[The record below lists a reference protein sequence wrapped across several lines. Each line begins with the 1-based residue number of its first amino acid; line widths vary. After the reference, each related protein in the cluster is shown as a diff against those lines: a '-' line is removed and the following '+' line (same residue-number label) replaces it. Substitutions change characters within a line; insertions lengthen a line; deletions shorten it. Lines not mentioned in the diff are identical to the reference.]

1 MLHPIVQVKKENE
14 MQAPHHVIRVKYN
27 QHLSI
32 QIQYNQHLIKLLWMD
47 TCDMYSMLTH
57 TVLGYNSG
65 PEKKPTTHGHATP

>member
-1 MLHPIVQVKKENE
+1 
-14 MQAPHHVIRVKYN
+14 VKYN